1 MMRYITLI
9 LSALLLLCLV
19 PMPYGFYQLVRFLAM
34 VVFCVM
40 AYQYYNQ
47 KNETLAVVFGALALL
62 FQPLFKIVLGRVLWN
77 VIDVVVAIFLVVLYF
92 KPSIFKKSWLFC
104 TSIAILRTN
113 RIMVDDLFSCRF
125 LRKNLEVSKRV
136 RIFAAW
142 KETISSR
149 WNERVA
155 P

>member
-1 MMRYITLI
+1 
-9 LSALLLLCLV
+9 
-19 PMPYGFYQLVRFLAM
+19 
-34 VVFCVM
+34 
-40 AYQYYNQ
+40 
-47 KNETLAVVFGALALL
+47 
-62 FQPLFKIVLGRVLWN
+62 VLWN
-77 VIDVVVAIFLVVLYF
+77 IIDVVVAIFLVVLYF
-92 KPSIFKKSWLFC
+92 KPSIFKKGWLFR

-113 RIMVDDLFSCRF
+113 KIMVDDLFFCRF